1 MLKPWVR
8 QMHAKDATPSG
19 QLDVW
24 GRETPVGAGAVPWGP
39 LMAEVATLPLRVA
52 VVIEREGGE
61 RRIEEVAS
69 ARAFLQPML

>member
-1 MLKPWVR
+1 
-8 QMHAKDATPSG
+8 
-19 QLDVW
+19 
-24 GRETPVGAGAVPWGP
+24 
-39 LMAEVATLPLRVA
+39 MAEVATLPLGVA